1 MSELTGPYSQSLETR
16 PFLFAET
23 IASSS
28 LSSGSTKKSLISA
41 AFSLARRGDFVQFT
55 SGVNN
60 DIEVAID
67 SVSGTTATLNIS
79 LISTPSAGDAFL
91 LLRYQNCRI
100 DSNGNLQVITTSSSV
115 ITVEPTYTEST
126 SVDDTSPGFLV
137 GSRDIAG
144 NTWVALKSVKG
155 GADIDSTTMQ
165 MCTAGATYGWTG
177 TKFSPIFTGATGREL
192 QVEVTNTSF
201 ITTGNTFS
209 SATTAT
215 LGVTTSSQTALA
227 AFGTRKFAI
236 FQNDSDT
243 TIYLKFGSGAVANS
257 GIRLNANGGAYEINT
272 NNLYTGIVT
281 AIHGGT
287 GTKTLLITSG

>member
-1 MSELTGPYSQSLETR
+1 MTTEVSPTAYYRVYSEKFLNIAGTSIDDVQHVKLMLGANGANNGPV
-16 PFLFAET
+16 
-23 IASSS
+23 
-28 LSSGSTKKSLISA
+28 SA
-41 AFSLARRGDFVQFT
+41 TNPLP
-55 SGVNN
+55 
-60 DIEVAID
+60 
-67 SVSGTTATLNIS
+67 TTATGTTDVNILS
-79 LISTPSAGDAFL
+79 PI
-91 LLRYQNCRI
+91 
-100 DSNGNLQVITTSSSV
+100 
-115 ITVEPTYTEST
+115 YTEHT
-126 SVDDTSPGFLV
+126 AVDDTTPGFFI
-137 GSRDIAG
+137 GARDIAG
-144 NTWVALKSVKG
+144 DTWTALKAVKG

-177 TKFSPIFTGATGREL
+177 TKFSPIFTGATGQEL
-192 QVEVTNTSF
+192 LVEVRTGS
-201 ITTGNTFS
+201 ITANPPTFS

-227 AFGTRKFAI
+227 SSGTRKFAF

-243 TIYLKFGSGAVANS
+243 TIYLKLGSSAAANS